1 MLENSGNILIYQ
13 TEKGETKV
21 DVFFNEDTIWM
32 TQRSMCELYQVSK
45 SSISEHIKNIYVDK
59 ELEPDSTVRKFRTVQ
74 SEGSRQVSR
83 ELDYY
88 NLDMILAVG
97 YRVRSTVGTHFR
109 NWASSVLSEYMKKGF
124 ALNDE
129 RLKNP
134 KKFGADYFDELLER
148 IRDIRASENWASS
161 VLSEYMKKGFA
172 LNDERLKNPKK
183 FGADYFD
190 ELLERIRDIR
200 ASEKRVY
207 LKVRDI
213 FATSIDYDPKSEQ
226 ADKFFK
232 TVQNKL
238 HYSVHGHTAPELI
251 VERANSSKDNMGLT
265 SFKGSKVRKSDV
277 TIAKNYLNQE
287 EIDNLNRIVTMY
299 LDYAEDQARQHIPMY
314 MNDWE
319 QRLNIFLQF
328 MGRKVLSTNGTIS
341 REEADKFAKEQ
352 YEIFNNHRKKM
363 EEHEEIID
371 ELPQLPKY
379 P

>member
-1 MLENSGNILIYQ
+1 MLENTGNILIYQ

-109 NWASSVLSEYMKKGF
+109 
-124 ALNDE
+124 
-129 RLKNP
+129 
-134 KKFGADYFDELLER
+134 
-148 IRDIRASENWASS
+148 NWASS

-299 LDYAEDQARQHIPMY
+299 LDYAEDQARQHIPMH
-314 MNDWE
+314 
-319 QRLNIFLQF
+319 IFLQF
-328 MGRKVLSTNGTIS
+328 MGRKVLSTNGTVT
-341 REEADKFAKEQ
+341 REEADDFAKKQ
-352 YEIFNNHRKKM
+352 YEQFDKHRKAL
-363 EEHEEIID
+363 EHNAEIID
-371 ELPQLPKY
+371 DLPELPKQPQ
-379 P
+379 

>member
-1 MLENSGNILIYQ
+1 MLENTGNILIYQ
-13 TEKGETKV
+13 TEKGDTKI
-21 DVFFNEDTIWM
+21 DAYFNDETIWM
-32 TQRSMCELYQVSK
+32 SQKSIAELYQTTPQN
-45 SSISEHIKNIYVDK
+45 ITTHIKNIYGD
-59 ELEPDSTVRKFRTVQ
+59 
-74 SEGSRQVSR
+74 G
-83 ELDYY
+83 ELDENSTCKNYLQVQNEGIRSVQRTIKVY
-88 NLDMILAVG
+88 NLSLILAIG
-97 YRVRSTVGTHFR
+97 YRVRNNIGMHFR

-134 KKFGADYFDELLER
+134 KQ
-148 IRDIRASENWASS
+148 
-161 VLSEYMKKGFA
+161 
-172 LNDERLKNPKK
+172 

-277 TIAKNYLNQE
+277 TIAKNYLNKE
-287 EIDNLNRIVTMY
+287 EIANLNRIVTMY
-299 LDYAEDQARQHIPMY
+299 LDYAEDKARQHIPMH
-314 MNDWE
+314 MSDWE
-319 QRLNIFLQF
+319 QRLNVFLQF
-328 MGRKVLSTNGTIS
+328 MGRTVLSTNGTVT
-341 REEADKFAKEQ
+341 REEADDFAKKQ
-352 YEIFNNHRKKM
+352 YELFDKHRKTL
-363 EEHEEIID
+363 EHNAEVID
-371 ELPQLPKY
+371 DLPELPKHS
-379 P
+379 

>member
-1 MLENSGNILIYQ
+1 MQDTGNILIYQ
-13 TEKGETKV
+13 TEKGDTKI
-21 DVFFNEDTIWM
+21 DAYFNDETIWM
-32 TQRSMCELYQVSK
+32 SQKSIAELYQTTPQN
-45 SSISEHIKNIYVDK
+45 ITTHIRNIYND
-59 ELEPDSTVRKFRTVQ
+59 
-74 SEGSRQVSR
+74 G
-83 ELDYY
+83 ELDENSTCKDYLQVQNEGTRSVQRTIKVY
-88 NLDMILAVG
+88 NLSLILAIG
-97 YRVRSTVGTHFR
+97 YRVRNNIGMHFR
-109 NWASSVLSEYMKKGF
+109 
-124 ALNDE
+124 
-129 RLKNP
+129 
-134 KKFGADYFDELLER
+134 
-148 IRDIRASENWASS
+148 NWASS

-299 LDYAEDQARQHIPMY
+299 LDYAEDQARQHIPMH
-314 MNDWE
+314 MSDWE

-328 MGRKVLSTNGTIS
+328 MGRKVLSTNGTVT
-341 REEADKFAKEQ
+341 REEADDFAKKQ
-352 YEIFNNHRKKM
+352 YELFDTHRKAF
-363 EEHEEIID
+363 EHNAEIID
-371 ELPQLPKY
+371 DLPELPKRP
-379 P
+379 